1 MIGAGRTIGMAP
13 IAWLVPTFRRVASDL
28 SARWTLAANPF
39 GPPSIDISSF
49 WRYSGDS
56 GRALMESIFLLKF
69 VHVLGASVLFGTGLG
84 IAYFMFMAHR
94 TGHAGVIAVTARF
107 VILADLIFTATAV
120 VVQPVS
126 GVLLAWS
133 IGLSPLE
140 ESWIVLSLLLY
151 VLVGLCWLPAVFIQI
166 RMRKLAHDAAV
177 NSKPLPDGYRRLFRV
192 WFALGWPAF
201 AGVLG
206 IFALMTWQPRLW

>member
-1 MIGAGRTIGMAP
+1 M
-13 IAWLVPTFRRVASDL
+13 V
-28 SARWTLAANPF
+28 
-39 GPPSIDISSF
+39 
-49 WRYSGDS
+49 
-56 GRALMESIFLLKF
+56 SIFLLKF
-69 VHVLGASVLFGTGLG
+69 VHVIGASVLFGTGLG

-107 VILADLIFTATAV
+107 AVLADLIFTATAV

-151 VLVGLCWLPAVFIQI
+151 VLVGLCWLPVVFIQI

-177 NSKPLPDGYRRLFRV
+177 NSKPLPDGYRRLFRI